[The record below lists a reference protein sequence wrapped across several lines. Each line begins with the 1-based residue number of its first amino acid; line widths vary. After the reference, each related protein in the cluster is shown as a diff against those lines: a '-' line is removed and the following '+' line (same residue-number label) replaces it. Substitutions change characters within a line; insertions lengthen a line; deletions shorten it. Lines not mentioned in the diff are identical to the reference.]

1 MMEVLD
7 RFRLDQKV
15 ETVKED
21 PVQRQILRII
31 LKYEMQSLVNTD
43 SNLEFSTNLLDCWY
57 NSLLLID
64 I

>member
-1 MMEVLD
+1 MEVLD

-31 LKYEMQSLVNTD
+31 LKYEMQSLVNT
-43 SNLEFSTNLLDCWY
+43 N
-57 NSLLLID
+57 
-64 I
+64 